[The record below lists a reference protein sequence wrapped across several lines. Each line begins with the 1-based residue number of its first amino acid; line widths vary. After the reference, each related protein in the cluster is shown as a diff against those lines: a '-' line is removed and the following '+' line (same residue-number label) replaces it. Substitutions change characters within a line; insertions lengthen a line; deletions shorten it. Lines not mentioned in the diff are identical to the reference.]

1 MTSDEASQQANEAL
15 RASETR
21 ARQARDWLQAT
32 LTSIGDAVIAT
43 DEEGRVIF
51 MNPVSEALTGWTQQ
65 GALGLPLERVFVIS
79 NEETGASV
87 ENPVIKALRQ
97 GRIVGLA
104 NHTKLTAK
112 SGREIPIDDS
122 AAPMRDLDGNVKG
135 VVLVFRDVSERKR
148 AEQAQRH
155 LAAIVESS
163 DDAIIGKDLNGTILS
178 WNKSAERIFGYSA
191 QEAIGKPISIIAPP
205 GRNEMPEILERI
217 KRGVR
222 IDHYQ
227 TVRRTKSGR
236 LLDISLTVSPLRDSS
251 GQIIGASKIARD
263 ISERKQAEERLRRS
277 EEEARETRDLLRTTL
292 ASIGDAVIVTDAQGN
307 VTFLNDVAAALTG
320 WSEKEAV
327 GLPLKKIFAIS
338 NEETGA
344 SVESPLEKVF
354 REGRI
359 VGLANHTRLTAKSGR
374 QIPIDDSAAPIRD
387 AKGGVVGVVLVF
399 RDVTER
405 KHAEKAVQESVE
417 RLSRANED
425 LRQFAFAA
433 SHDLQEPLRMITS
446 YSQLLVKEY
455 SGQLGGDADLY
466 VRFISEGT
474 SRMRDLLADLLAY
487 AQLSSDILETGGSV
501 DLDAV
506 KRKAIENCKVAIDES
521 KAIIKS
527 DLLPQVTGHE
537 PHFVQLLQN
546 LIENAIKYRS
556 DTPPQ
561 ISISVQQKEDM
572 WLFAVADNGIGIAP
586 EYHKQIFG
594 LFKRLHG
601 KQIPGTGIG
610 LAICQ
615 RVVQRYGGKIW
626 VESQL
631 RQGST
636 FYFTLPV
643 VPGE

>member
-43 DEEGRVIF
+43 DEEGRVSF

-191 QEAIGKPISIIAPP
+191 QEVIGKPISIIAPP

-217 KRGVR
+217 KRGDR

-572 WLFAVADNGIGIAP
+572 WLFAVADNGISIAP

>member
-455 SGQLGGDADLY
+455 SRQLGGDADLY

-572 WLFAVADNGIGIAP
+572 WLFAVADNGISIAP

>member
-43 DEEGRVIF
+43 DEEGRVSF

-65 GALGLPLERVFVIS
+65 EALGLPLERVFVIS

-87 ENPVIKALRQ
+87 ENPVTKALRQ

-122 AAPMRDLDGNVKG
+122 AAPVRDLDGNVKG
-135 VVLVFRDVSERKR
+135 IVLVFRDVSERKR
-148 AEQAQRH
+148 AEQAQQH

-205 GRNEMPEILERI
+205 GRNEMSEILERI
-217 KRGVR
+217 KRGDR

-320 WSEKEAV
+320 WSEKEAI
-327 GLPLKKIFAIS
+327 GLPLEKIFVIS

-344 SVESPLEKVF
+344 SVESPVGKVF

-374 QIPIDDSAAPIRD
+374 HIPIDDSAAPIRD

-487 AQLSSDILETGGSV
+487 TQLSSDILETGGSV

-594 LFKRLHG
+594 LFKRLQG

>member
-148 AEQAQRH
+148 AEQAQRY

-572 WLFAVADNGIGIAP
+572 WLFAVADNGISIAP